1 MSNVIMLPILL
12 PFVTGALLILF
23 SKRHR
28 LQRIVASIMMI
39 VLLILSVYI
48 AADIY
53 TNGMKTLAVG
63 GWQAPF
69 GIILAADNLAAMM
82 VVLTSI
88 VGLVCLFYSFA
99 TIHPERE
106 RYYFYPFFFFLLT
119 GVNGSFLTGDLF
131 NLFVFFEVMLLASY
145 ALMVIGGTKYQLRET
160 MKYAIINVCSSL
172 LFLIAVGYLYG
183 VVGTVNMAQ
192 LAQRIGEVEQ
202 TGILQVI
209 AILFFLVFAI
219 KGALFPLYF
228 WLPRSYYG
236 PPAVVMALF
245 GGLLTKVGVYAMIR
259 VFTLIF
265 NHDIGFTHHNLMLWV
280 AGLTMLFG
288 VLGAVAKADFKK
300 ILAYNIISHL
310 GYMVMG
316 LGLFTKLALA
326 GAIFYIAH
334 HILIKTGLL
343 LLAGAA
349 QKVTGTTDLNK
360 MGGLMRTHPYMAWF
374 FLILALSI
382 AGIPPLSGFFG
393 KFALITAAFQEESYL
408 IAAVSLIVGLLTLLV
423 VMKIFMSA
431 FWGGQKHNEEQARRP
446 VGKLLLPVSLLVVLT
461 FVLGF
466 GAQPFFAYTEMIAEE
481 LLNPEGYIQTVM
493 KE

>member
-1 MSNVIMLPILL
+1 MSNSIMLPVLL
-12 PFVTGALLILF
+12 PFITGAVLILLV
-23 SKRHR
+23 KRPL
-28 LQRIVASIMMI
+28 LQRILAGIMMI
-39 VLLILSVYI
+39 IMTGFSLYL

-53 TNGMKTLAVG
+53 QNGMKTLAVG

-69 GIILAADNLAAMM
+69 GIVLAADNLAAMM
-82 VVLTSI
+82 VVLTCI

-106 RYYFYPFFFFLLT
+106 RYYYYPFYFFLLT

-160 MKYAIINVCSSL
+160 MKYAVINVFSSL
-172 LFLIAVGYLYG
+172 LFLVAIAYMYSVA
-183 VVGTVNMAQ
+183 GTVNMAH
-192 LAQRIGEVEQ
+192 LAQRVGELEQ

-209 AILFFLVFAI
+209 AILFFLVFGI

-236 PPAVVMALF
+236 PPAVITALF

-265 NHDIGFTHHNLMLWV
+265 NHDIAFTHHILIAAA
-280 AGLTMLFG
+280 AGLTMLLG
-288 VLGAVAKADFKK
+288 VLGAVSKYDFKK
-300 ILAYNIISHL
+300 ILAYHIISQL
-310 GYMVMG
+310 GYMIMG

-326 GAIFYIAH
+326 GAIYYMAH
-334 HILIKTGLL
+334 HIIIKTGLL
-343 LLAGAA
+343 LMAGAA
-349 QKVTGTTDLNK
+349 QKVTGTTDLK
-360 MGGLMRTHPYMAWF
+360 QMGGLLRTHPYMAWF

-393 KFALITAAFQEESYL
+393 KFPLIVAAFQEQSYV
-408 IAAVSLIVGLLTLLV
+408 IAIVALVVGLLTLISM
-423 VMKIFMSA
+423 MKIFMYA
-431 FWGGQKHNEEQARRP
+431 FWGQQKHTEDQAQVRI
-446 VGKLLLPVSLLVVLT
+446 GKLLAPASVLVILT
-461 FVLGF
+461 IALGF
-466 GAQPFFAYTEMIAEE
+466 GAQPFFTYAETVAEE
-481 LLNPEGYIQTVM
+481 LLNPAGYIQTVL